1 MVKMRKQS
9 NRPVTGELASVE
21 DIIAELIDSDKPLA
35 SSSLAELTDLNP
47 EGLGLFNRAWEQI
60 EPERRQQIVNRLVEL
75 AEDNIELN
83 FDGIFKHCLKD
94 PSEEVRRE
102 AIEGLWENEEAS
114 FIQPLIDLMEKDG
127 SVRVREAAAIALG
140 RFAILAEHGKL
151 APGHITRLGQALLDT
166 IDDKSNP
173 IDVRRRALEAVAPLS
188 FPRVRQA
195 ILEAYRS
202 GSPKLKIS
210 AVYAMGKN
218 CDLAWLQML
227 LGELASDSAEL
238 RYEAA
243 VACGELGEEE
253 AVSRLVELTEDTNA
267 DVQLV
272 AVQALGRIGGS
283 EAKEYL
289 ELCLGH
295 RSEAVRQV
303 AEQALYEL
311 EIMAEPSSTPWI
323 KFRGQ
328 E

>member
-1 MVKMRKQS
+1 MRKQS
-9 NRPVTGELASVE
+9 NRPVTGELAFVE
-21 DIIAELIDSDKPLA
+21 DIIAELADSDKALV

-47 EGLGLFNRAWEQI
+47 EELRLFNCAWEQI

-83 FDGIFKHCLKD
+83 FDGIFKHRLKD
-94 PSEEVRRE
+94 SSEAVRCK

-114 FIQPLIDLMEKDG
+114 FIQPLIDMMERDS
-127 SVRVREAAAIALG
+127 SVKVREAAAIALG
-140 RFAILAEHGKL
+140 RFAMLAEHGKL
-151 APGHITRLGQALLDT
+151 APKQATRLSQALLAA
-166 IDDKSNP
+166 IDDENNTLN
-173 IDVRRRALEAVAPLS
+173 VRRRALEAIAPLS
-188 FPRVRQA
+188 LPQVRRA
-195 ILEAYRS
+195 IMAAYRS
-202 GSPKLKIS
+202 GNPKLKIS
-210 AVYAMGKN
+210 AMYAMGKN
-218 CDLAWLQML
+218 CDVTWLQIL
-227 LGELASDSAEL
+227 LGELTSDSAEL

-253 AVSRLVELTEDTNA
+253 AVSSLVELTDDA
-267 DVQLV
+267 DAEVQLV

-289 ELCLGH
+289 ELCLSH
-295 RSEAVRQV
+295 RSEAVCQV

-311 EIMAEPSSTPWI
+311 EIMAEPYSTPWI